1 MPPSLKKEWISEQLC
16 VPMARTC
23 NLYCVYCQNPPAG
36 DPVPREKVASGIRK
50 KGVKAVSLEGGGEP
64 TTNRD
69 FFDWIRT
76 LKAAGAENFMLST
89 NAVALS
95 DPEFC
100 RRVEKAV
107 DYFTVNFPASDPET
121 YRKATRSV
129 KFAMALKGL
138 ENLKA
143 LGAERKIRLF
153 HIIFRDNYRRL
164 PLFADWVIK
173 NFPGLAFVNFTFV
186 RNAGRVRDSR
196 DIVPRYGD
204 AEPYLK
210 LALAKLKL
218 KGLKAVVQ
226 NMPLCRLRNFEG
238 FSFEFQR
245 WRRGDRILEAG
256 IAKKAK
262 NPACG
267 RCSLAPACCGARA
280 DYLRIYGNREL
291 KASNKKP
298 ESIGSEAF

>member
-196 DIVPRYGD
+196 DIVRDHTSRVWICFSVFP
-204 AEPYLK
+204 P
-210 LALAKLKL
+210 
-218 KGLKAVVQ
+218 VQ
-226 NMPLCRLRNFEG
+226 RT
-238 FSFEFQR
+238 
-245 WRRGDRILEAG
+245 DH
-256 IAKKAK
+256 
-262 NPACG
+262 
-267 RCSLAPACCGARA
+267 
-280 DYLRIYGNREL
+280 
-291 KASNKKP
+291 
-298 ESIGSEAF
+298 